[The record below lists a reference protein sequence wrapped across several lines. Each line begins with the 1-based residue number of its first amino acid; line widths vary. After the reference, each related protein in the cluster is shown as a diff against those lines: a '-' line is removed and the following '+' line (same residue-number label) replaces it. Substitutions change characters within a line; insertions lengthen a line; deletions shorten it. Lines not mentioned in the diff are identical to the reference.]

1 MHVTLV
7 HIRVKPAFVDDFMAA
22 TQANV
27 KASRQ
32 EAGCIHFDLLQEIDK
47 PTQFILYEVF
57 KDEQAANSHKSTPH
71 YVTWRH
77 AVAPMMASPREG
89 VRYHNMSETL

>member
-7 HIRVKPAFVDDFMAA
+7 HIRVKPAFVDAFMAA
-22 TQANV
+22 TQVNV
-27 KASRQ
+27 KASCH
-32 EAGCIHFDLLQEIDK
+32 EVGCIYFDLLQEIDK

-57 KDEQAANSHKSTPH
+57 KDEQAAAAHKSTPH

-77 AVAPMMASPREG
+77 DVAPMMAAPREG
-89 VRYHNMSETL
+89 VRYHNMSEVL